1 MAKKKREINL
11 SGNIG
16 KKNFKLKAQFSGK
29 SQSSKSNKNESD
41 KTLFAFLATFL
52 SIIGFFIAIIVK
64 RNDKYVMYYAKQ
76 SLVIFIIGVLAGV
89 IGIIMKFIPI
99 IGHITNFALWIII
112 IIVWILSWIYSLS
125 GKEEHI
131 PIISDW
137 AKKIDL

>member
-16 KKNFKLKAQFSGK
+16 KKNFKLKAKFSGK